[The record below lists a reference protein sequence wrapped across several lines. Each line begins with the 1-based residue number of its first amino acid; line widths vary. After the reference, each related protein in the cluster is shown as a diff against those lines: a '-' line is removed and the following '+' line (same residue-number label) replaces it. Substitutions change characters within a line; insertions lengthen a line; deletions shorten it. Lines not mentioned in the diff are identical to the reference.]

1 MTMPHTI
8 LLSDKQK
15 ATLASFDRERAA
27 VNARENIYV
36 LAIIEGA
43 DGVPEAWQGASV
55 TDAGLVLGDVPAPPA
70 P

>member
-1 MTMPHTI
+1 MPHTSP
-8 LLSDKQK
+8 LSTKQR
-15 ATLASFDRERAA
+15 ATLAAFGQERAA
-27 VNARENIYV
+27 VNARETIYV

-43 DGVPEAWQGASV
+43 DGVPDAWQGASV